1 MNMKTDNRDSI
12 ASTILNYLLQLLG
25 VAGFYWLL
33 IYTTI
38 HFWFQ
43 TFIYKF
49 SKVRYEA
56 GPNFTKELYLLLLI
70 LSIFCY
76 LANRFLLDIYHTKT
90 AKQLIISIAVDYFIW
105 PLQILIM
112 ILYNN
117 IHIISFADNIS
128 TLFNIYVIT
137 ALLILKNAIAVKLMS
152 KKNSAA
158 KADYKTR

>member
-1 MNMKTDNRDSI
+1 MKTDNRDSI

-38 HFWFQ
+38 NYWFHG
-43 TFIYKF
+43 FIYKF
-49 SKVRYEA
+49 AKVRYEA
-56 GPNFTKELYLLLLI
+56 GPNFTKELYFLLLI

-90 AKQLIISIAVDYFIW
+90 AKQLIISIAVDYLIW
-105 PLQILIM
+105 PLQLFIM
-112 ILYNN
+112 IMYNN
-117 IHIISFADNIS
+117 IYKTTIVDNIS

-137 ALLILKNAIAVKLMS
+137 GLLILKNVITVKLMS
-152 KKNSAA
+152 NKTASAKKV
-158 KADYKTR
+158 DYKAR